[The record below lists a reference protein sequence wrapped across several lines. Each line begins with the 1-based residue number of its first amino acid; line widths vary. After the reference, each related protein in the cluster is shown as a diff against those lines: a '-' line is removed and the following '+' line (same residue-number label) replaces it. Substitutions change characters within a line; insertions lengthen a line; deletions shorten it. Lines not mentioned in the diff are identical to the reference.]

1 MKTHENDSRAAL
13 RAMGKAA
20 AEGHPPDVSVLSTQD
35 IELLLQECGAYQV
48 ELEASNARLRVLY
61 NMSPTGYI
69 TLSKKG
75 IVVEANTV
83 ICKMLDAEKSTVL
96 GKPFIKH
103 LTKES
108 ADLFY
113 ISQKVV
119 LDNQVR
125 DTCVIQFAGKQDKWY
140 QTESVPLSLP
150 GFEKQA
156 LCTMVLDVTENQRA
170 KDVLIENE
178 TVRKILAERT
188 LLLKEV
194 HHRVKNNLQVLM
206 SLINLQVAGLPDD
219 ECTRPLIA
227 LRNRIRAISL
237 VHERIYQSE
246 NLSEVPMEAY
256 ISTLAQ
262 EIAASYLDSG
272 VKATISVD
280 VDGTALGVDKAI
292 PVGLLLTELVSNVFK
307 HAFDLGTPGD
317 ITISLRSDSETCR
330 IAVEDDGK
338 GLPEGFSIEGSTSM
352 GMQIVNALA
361 GQLHATVKAVSAKH
375 GTRFEMDLPVK
386 N

>member
-48 ELEASNARLRVLY
+48 ELEASNARLQVLY

-69 TLSKKG
+69 TLSNKG
-75 IVVEANTV
+75 LVVEANAV
-83 ICKMLDAEKSTVL
+83 ICRMLGAEKSTIL
-96 GKPFIKH
+96 GKPFLKY
-103 LTKES
+103 LTKD
-108 ADLFY
+108 AAGLFY

-125 DTCVIQFAGKQDKWY
+125 DTCVIQFAGKEDKWF

-150 GFEKQA
+150 GLEKQA

-170 KDVLIENE
+170 KDILVENE
-178 TVRKILAERT
+178 TVRRILAERT

-206 SLINLQVAGLPDD
+206 SLISLQVSALPKDGSA
-219 ECTRPLIA
+219 RPLLA
-227 LRNRIRAISL
+227 LKNRIRAISL

-246 NLSEVPMEAY
+246 NLCEVSMEAY
-256 ISTLAQ
+256 ISTLVN
-262 EIAASYLDSG
+262 EIAASYLESST
-272 VKATISVD
+272 KASISID
-280 VDGTALGVDKAI
+280 VDDTALGVDKAI

-307 HAFDLGTPGD
+307 HAFDHDIPGNVT
-317 ITISLRSDSETCR
+317 ITMRSDSETCR
-330 IAVEDDGK
+330 IVVADSGK
-338 GLPEGFSIEGSTSM
+338 GLPEGFCLEESTSM
-352 GMQIVNALA
+352 GMQIVCALV
-361 GQLHATVKAVSAKH
+361 GQLHGSVKALSTRH

-386 N
+386 G